1 MTLNCLTCRTNSE
14 KFSHDSERYRKICC
28 ISCSGTL
35 ASPPYEQIREPVTSQ
50 SMQLV
55 SSKKV
60 KKVHRRFKSTSVAA
74 FEENT
79 EPRLVRSAGM
89 RRDWSFEDLRQRNA
103 LR

>member
-1 MTLNCLTCRTNSE
+1 M
-14 KFSHDSERYRKICC
+14 KVER
-28 ISCSGTL
+28 SWSGPL

-55 SSKKV
+55 SSNKV
-60 KKVHRRFKSTSVAA
+60 KKGHRRYKSTSVVA

-79 EPRLVRSAGM
+79 EPRLVRSSGM
-89 RRDWSFEDLRQRNA
+89 RRDWSFEDLGQRNA